1 MKYMVSIVI
10 EKDADGYY
18 AYCPEL
24 SGCQTQG
31 DTFEKVSKNIREAIQ
46 LYLETLSAKE
56 KRKLLKREI
65 YTTHIE
71 VAIG

>member
-31 DTFEKVSKNIREAIQ
+31 DTFEEVSKNIREAIH
-46 LYLETLSAKE
+46 LYLETLSVKE